1 MRVPNLVSKTLSMI
15 STTQQDKSKGAKMRE
30 LTYREA
36 LREALREEMRGDP
49 SVFLMG
55 EEIAEYGGS
64 FKVTLGL
71 VDEFGHDR
79 VRNTPLAEASI
90 AGAALGAALVG
101 MRPVAEIMYIDFSF
115 IAADL
120 IINQIAK
127 LRYMTGG
134 MVKVPLVIRTQGGGG
149 AAAAAHHSQSL
160 EVIYAHIPGLI
171 VVMPSNAYDA
181 KGLLKSS
188 IREDNPVI
196 FIEHK
201 KLYGEACAVPEEEY
215 LVPLGKAEVKRQGD
229 DITVVTYSRCVNL
242 TLMVAEKLK
251 GDGIELEIIDLRT
264 LKPLDE
270 DVILSSVKKTGKVMI
285 VYEAYRTGGFGAEIA
300 ALVAEKAFDYL
311 DAPIKRVAALDSPVP
326 FNPRLEDYILP
337 NEKDI
342 EAAALE
348 LMGK

>member
-1 MRVPNLVSKTLSMI
+1 
-15 STTQQDKSKGAKMRE
+15 MRE

-36 LREALREEMRGDP
+36 VREALREEMKRDP

-64 FKVTLGL
+64 YKVTQGL
-71 VDEFGHDR
+71 VDEFGHER

-115 IAADL
+115 IAADQ

-149 AAAAAHHSQSL
+149 VAAGPHHSQSL
-160 EVIYAHIPGLI
+160 EAIYAHIPGLL
-171 VVMPSNAYDA
+171 VVMPSSAYDV

-201 KLYGEACAVPEEEY
+201 KLYGEAGEVPEEEY
-215 LVPLGKAEVKRQGD
+215 LVPLGKGEVKRQGKD
-229 DITVVTYSRCVNL
+229 MTVVTYSRCVIRTL
-242 TLMVAEKLK
+242 TVAEELQK
-251 GDGIELEIIDLRT
+251 DGIELEVVDPRT

-270 DVILSSVKKTGKVMI
+270 DVILSSVKKTGKAMV
-285 VYEAYRTGGFGAEIA
+285 VYEACRTGGFGAEIA
-300 ALVAEKAFDYL
+300 AMIAEKAFDYL
-311 DAPIKRVAALDSPVP
+311 DAPIKRVAALDSPIP
-326 FNPRLEDYILP
+326 FNPRMEDYVIP
-337 NEKDI
+337 NENDI
-342 EAAALE
+342 KTAAME
-348 LMGK
+348 LMDK

>member
-1 MRVPNLVSKTLSMI
+1 
-15 STTQQDKSKGAKMRE
+15 MRE

-36 LREALREEMRGDP
+36 VREALREEMKRDP

-64 FKVTLGL
+64 YKVTQGL

-90 AGAALGAALVG
+90 AGAALGAAIVG

-115 IAADL
+115 IAADQ

-149 AAAAAHHSQSL
+149 VAAGPHHSQSL
-160 EVIYAHIPGLI
+160 EAIYAHIPGLI
-171 VVMPSNAYDA
+171 VVMPSNAYDV

-201 KLYGEACAVPEEEY
+201 KLYGEAGEVPEEEY
-215 LVPLGKAEVKRQGD
+215 LVPLGKGEVKRQGK
-229 DITVVTYSRCVNL
+229 DITVVTYSRCVIRTL
-242 TLMVAEKLK
+242 TVAEELK
-251 GDGIELEIIDLRT
+251 KDGIELEVVDPRT

-270 DVILSSVKKTGKVMI
+270 DVILSSVKKTGKAMV
-285 VYEAYRTGGFGAEIA
+285 VYEAVRTGGFGAEIA
-300 ALVAEKAFDYL
+300 AMIAEKAFDYL
-311 DAPIKRVAALDSPVP
+311 DAPVKRVAALDSPIP

-337 NEKDI
+337 NEEKI
-342 EAAALE
+342 KAAAFE

>member
-1 MRVPNLVSKTLSMI
+1 
-15 STTQQDKSKGAKMRE
+15 MRE

-36 LREALREEMRGDP
+36 VREALREEMKRDP

-64 FKVTLGL
+64 YKVTQGL
-71 VDEFGHDR
+71 VDEFGHER

-115 IAADL
+115 IAADQ

-149 AAAAAHHSQSL
+149 VAAGPHHSQSL
-160 EVIYAHIPGLI
+160 EAIYTHIPGLM
-171 VVMPSNAYDA
+171 VVMPSNAYDV

-201 KLYGEACAVPEEEY
+201 KLYGEASEVPEEEY
-215 LVPLGKAEVKRQGD
+215 LVPLGKGEVKRQGKD
-229 DITVVTYSRCVNL
+229 MTVVTYSRCVIRTL
-242 TLMVAEKLK
+242 TVAEELK
-251 GDGIELEIIDLRT
+251 KDGIELEVVDLRT

-270 DVILSSVKKTGKVMI
+270 DVILSSVKKTGKAMV
-285 VYEAYRTGGFGAEIA
+285 VYEAVRTGGFGAEIA
-300 ALVAEKAFDYL
+300 AMIAEKAFDYL
-311 DAPIKRVAALDSPVP
+311 DAPVKRVAALDSPIP
-326 FNPRLEDYILP
+326 FNPRMEDYILP
-337 NEKDI
+337 NENDI
-342 EAAALE
+342 KTAAME

>member
-1 MRVPNLVSKTLSMI
+1 MKR
-15 STTQQDKSKGAKMRE
+15 
-30 LTYREA
+30 
-36 LREALREEMRGDP
+36 DP

-64 FKVTLGL
+64 YKVTQGL

-90 AGAALGAALVG
+90 AGAALGAAIVG

-115 IAADL
+115 IAADQ

-149 AAAAAHHSQSL
+149 VAAGPHHSQSL
-160 EVIYAHIPGLI
+160 EAIYAHIPGLI
-171 VVMPSNAYDA
+171 VVMPSNAYDV

-201 KLYGEACAVPEEEY
+201 KLYGEAGEVPEEEY
-215 LVPLGKAEVKRQGD
+215 LVPLGKGEVKRQGK
-229 DITVVTYSRCVNL
+229 DITVVTYSRCVIRTL
-242 TLMVAEKLK
+242 TVAEELK
-251 GDGIELEIIDLRT
+251 KDGIELEVVDPRT

-270 DVILSSVKKTGKVMI
+270 DVILSSVKKTGKAMV
-285 VYEAYRTGGFGAEIA
+285 VYEAVRTGGFGAEIA
-300 ALVAEKAFDYL
+300 AMIAEKAFDYL
-311 DAPIKRVAALDSPVP
+311 DAPVKRVAALDSPIP

-337 NEKDI
+337 NEEKI
-342 EAAALE
+342 KAAAFE

>member
-1 MRVPNLVSKTLSMI
+1 
-15 STTQQDKSKGAKMRE
+15 MRE

-36 LREALREEMRGDP
+36 VREALREEMKRDP
-49 SVFLMG
+49 KVFLMG

-64 FKVTLGL
+64 YKVTLGL
-71 VDEFGHDR
+71 VDEFGHER

-115 IAADL
+115 IAADQ

-149 AAAAAHHSQSL
+149 VAAGPHHSQSL
-160 EVIYAHIPGLI
+160 EAIYAHIPGLL

-201 KLYGEACAVPEEEY
+201 KLYGEACPVPEEEY
-215 LVPLGKAEVKRQGD
+215 LVPLGKGEVKRPGK
-229 DITVVTYSRCVNL
+229 DITVIAYSRCVDRALNAAQDL
-242 TLMVAEKLK
+242 AQE
-251 GDGIELEIIDLRT
+251 GIELEVVDPRT
-264 LKPLDE
+264 IKPLDE
-270 DVILSSVKKTGKVMI
+270 DIILSSVQKTGKAMV
-285 VYEAYRTGGFGAEIA
+285 VYEACRTGGFGAEIA
-300 ALVAEKAFDYL
+300 AIIAEKAFDYL

-326 FNPRLEDYILP
+326 FNPRMEAYVLP
-337 NEKDI
+337 DENNIK
-342 EAAALE
+342 AAALE

>member
-1 MRVPNLVSKTLSMI
+1 
-15 STTQQDKSKGAKMRE
+15 MRE
-30 LTYREA
+30 LTFREA
-36 LREALREEMRGDP
+36 VREALREEMKRDP

-64 FKVTLGL
+64 YKVTQGL
-71 VDEFGHDR
+71 LDEFGHER
-79 VRNTPLAEASI
+79 IRNTPLAEASI

-115 IAADL
+115 IAANQ

-149 AAAAAHHSQSL
+149 VAAGPHHSQSL
-160 EVIYAHIPGLI
+160 EAIYAHIPGLL

-201 KLYGEACAVPEEEY
+201 KLYGEACEVPEEEY
-215 LVPLGKAEVKRQGD
+215 LVPLGKGEVKRQGK
-229 DITVVTYSRCVNL
+229 DITVVAYSRSAIRAL
-242 TLMVAEKLK
+242 TVAEELEK
-251 GDGIELEIIDLRT
+251 DGIELEVVDPRT

-270 DVILSSVKKTGKVMI
+270 DVILSSVQKTGKVMI
-285 VYEAYRTGGFGAEIA
+285 VYEACRTGGFGAEIA
-300 ALVAEKAFDYL
+300 AVIGEKAFDYL
-311 DAPIKRVAALDSPVP
+311 DAPIKRVAALDSPIP
-326 FNPRLEDYILP
+326 FNPKMEDYILP
-337 NEKDI
+337 NEENIKT
-342 EAAALE
+342 AALE

>member
-1 MRVPNLVSKTLSMI
+1 
-15 STTQQDKSKGAKMRE
+15 MRE

-36 LREALREEMRGDP
+36 VREALREEMKRDP

-64 FKVTLGL
+64 YKVTQGL
-71 VDEFGHDR
+71 LDEFGHER

-90 AGAALGAALVG
+90 AGAALGAAIVG

-115 IAADL
+115 IAADQ

-149 AAAAAHHSQSL
+149 VAAGPHHSQSL
-160 EVIYAHIPGLI
+160 EAIYAHIPGLI
-171 VVMPSNAYDA
+171 VVMPSNAYDV

-201 KLYGEACAVPEEEY
+201 KLYGESGEVPEEEY
-215 LVPLGKAEVKRQGD
+215 LVPLGKGEVKRQGK
-229 DITVVTYSRCVNL
+229 DITVVTYSRCVIRTL
-242 TLMVAEKLK
+242 TVAEELK
-251 GDGIELEIIDLRT
+251 KDGIELEVVDPRT

-270 DVILSSVKKTGKVMI
+270 DVILSSVKKTGKAMV
-285 VYEAYRTGGFGAEIA
+285 VYEAVRTGGFGAEIA
-300 ALVAEKAFDYL
+300 ATIAEKAFDYL
-311 DAPIKRVAALDSPVP
+311 DAPVKRVAALDSPIP
-326 FNPRLEDYILP
+326 FNPGMEDYILP
-337 NEKDI
+337 NEEKI
-342 EAAALE
+342 KAAALE

>member
-1 MRVPNLVSKTLSMI
+1 
-15 STTQQDKSKGAKMRE
+15 MRE

-36 LREALREEMRGDP
+36 LREALREEMKRDP
-49 SVFLMG
+49 DVFLIG

-64 FKVTLGL
+64 YKVTQGL
-71 VDEFGHDR
+71 VEEFGHDR
-79 VRNTPLAEASI
+79 IRNTPLAEASI

-115 IAADL
+115 IAANQ

-149 AAAAAHHSQSL
+149 VAAGPHHSQSL
-160 EVIYAHIPGLI
+160 EAIYAHIPGLL

-201 KLYGEACAVPEEEY
+201 KLYGEACEVPEEEY
-215 LVPLGKAEVKRQGD
+215 LVPLGKGEIKRQGK
-229 DITVVTYSRCVNL
+229 DITVVAYSRCVVRAL
-242 TLMVAEKLK
+242 TVADELK
-251 GDGIELEIIDLRT
+251 KDGIELEVVDLRT

-270 DVILSSVKKTGKVMI
+270 DVILSSVKKTGKVMV
-285 VYEAYRTGGFGAEIA
+285 VYEACRTGGFGAEIA
-300 ALVAEKAFDYL
+300 ATVAEKAFDYL
-311 DAPIKRVAALDSPVP
+311 DAPIKRVAALDSPIP
-326 FNPRLEDYILP
+326 FNPKMEDYILP
-337 NEKDI
+337 NEDNIK
-342 EAAALE
+342 AAALE
-348 LMGK
+348 LMGQ

>member
-1 MRVPNLVSKTLSMI
+1 
-15 STTQQDKSKGAKMRE
+15 MRE
-30 LTYREA
+30 LTFREA
-36 LREALREEMRGDP
+36 VREALREEMRRDP
-49 SVFLMG
+49 KVFLIG

-64 FKVTLGL
+64 YKVTQGL
-71 VDEFGHDR
+71 VDEFGRER

-115 IAADL
+115 IAADQ
-120 IINQIAK
+120 IVNQIAK

-149 AAAAAHHSQSL
+149 VAAGPHHSQSL
-160 EVIYAHIPGLI
+160 EVIFAHIPGLM

-201 KLYGEACAVPEEEY
+201 KLYGESYPVPEQEY
-215 LVPLGKAEVKRQGD
+215 LIPLGKGDVKRQGK
-229 DITVVTYSRCVNL
+229 DISIITYSRCVN
-242 TLMVAEKLK
+242 MALK
-251 GDGIELEIIDLRT
+251 AAGELQKEGIEVEVVDLRT

-270 DVILSSVKKTGKVMI
+270 EVFLSSVQKTGKAIV
-285 VYEAYRTGGFGAEIA
+285 VYEACRTGGFGAEIA
-300 ALVAEKAFDYL
+300 AIIAEKAFDYL
-311 DAPIKRVAALDSPVP
+311 DAPIKRVSALDAPIP
-326 FNPRLEDYILP
+326 FNPRLEAYVLP
-337 NEKDI
+337 NEHKI
-342 EAAALE
+342 KAAALE

>member
-1 MRVPNLVSKTLSMI
+1 
-15 STTQQDKSKGAKMRE
+15 MRE
-30 LTYREA
+30 LTFREA
-36 LREALREEMRGDP
+36 VREALREEMKRDP

-64 FKVTLGL
+64 YKVTQGL
-71 VDEFGHDR
+71 LDEFGHER
-79 VRNTPLAEASI
+79 IRNTPLAEASI

-115 IAADL
+115 IAADQ

-149 AAAAAHHSQSL
+149 VAAGPHHSQSL
-160 EVIYAHIPGLI
+160 EAIYAHIPGLL

-201 KLYGEACAVPEEEY
+201 KLYGEACEVPEEEY
-215 LVPLGKAEVKRQGD
+215 LVPLGKGEVKRQGK
-229 DITVVTYSRCVNL
+229 DITVVAYSRCALRAL
-242 TLMVAEKLK
+242 TVAEELEK
-251 GDGIELEIIDLRT
+251 DGIELEVVDPRT

-270 DVILSSVKKTGKVMI
+270 DVILSSVQKTGKVMI
-285 VYEAYRTGGFGAEIA
+285 VYEACRTGGFGAEIA
-300 ALVAEKAFDYL
+300 AVIGEKAFDYL
-311 DAPIKRVAALDSPVP
+311 DAPIKRVAALDSPIP
-326 FNPRLEDYILP
+326 FNPKMEDYILP
-337 NEKDI
+337 NEENIKT
-342 EAAALE
+342 AALE